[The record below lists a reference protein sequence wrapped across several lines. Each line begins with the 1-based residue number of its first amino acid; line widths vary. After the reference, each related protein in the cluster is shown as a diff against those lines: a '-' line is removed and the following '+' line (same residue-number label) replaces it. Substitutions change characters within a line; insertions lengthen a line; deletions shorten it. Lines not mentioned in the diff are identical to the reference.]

1 MKIFILYCI
10 VAFGALAFGNPIDS
24 ISDGNV
30 NLDSDSDVE
39 EQLEGDTV
47 PFEDVEGDENEE
59 LDLFSIDDVF
69 QFIPDEELLE
79 DASSDVQDVL
89 VDDFLDADT
98 EQEDELEQD
107 PQVPQ
112 ELQQRPF
119 EKPLRLCALPPLYLG
134 QKPQMVPAWW
144 CQCPKGVI
152 C

>member
-1 MKIFILYCI
+1 MKIFILYSI
-10 VAFGALAFGNPIDS
+10 VAFGAQALGNPIDT
-24 ISDGNV
+24 IADENV
-30 NLDSDSDVE
+30 NLDSEVE
-39 EQLEGDTV
+39 EQPEGDTV
-47 PFEDVEGDENEE
+47 LFADIGSDEDEE
-59 LDLFSIDDVF
+59 SDLLSIDDVF
-69 QFIPDEELLE
+69 PFSPDEELLE

-134 QKPQMVPAWW
+134 QKPQMVPSWW
-144 CQCPKGVI
+144 CQCHKGVI